1 MFARY
6 AYPQGATPANILA
19 DVCAILCG
27 TTDKATLSA
36 ACDQTLTEIH
46 FSLNPATWVMHD
58 NAATATGK
66 VLKQRAADD
75 SCDKFLH
82 LATTGNG
89 DFTHGISETWNA
101 TTHVGTNNG
110 YNGSS
115 AFDSSQILVAS
126 GSFSPS
132 SAPGFI
138 LIYSDKY
145 LTHISFKSASWSS
158 TNYSSCVEFSRSGPL
173 MAGNKYPNWGIGDAS
188 AWNCIHRP
196 RAKHLTSAGDCN
208 CSSKT
213 SGVGASLLFY
223 GSGSIQPGMSFRNFL
238 GVNEETIHN
247 LQAVKD
253 FSWHTSAMGYNA
265 YLYDFLG
272 YCLSDALLI
281 PNESPG
287 SGFDEY
293 VVDGT
298 TYVRDGYPC
307 YTFGFYSL
315 CLLFPK
321 G

>member
-6 AYPQGATPANILA
+6 AYLQGATPANILG

-27 TTDKATLSA
+27 TTNKATLSA
-36 ACDQTLTEIH
+36 ACDQTNTEIS
-46 FSLNPATWVMHD
+46 FSLNPATWVLHD

-89 DFTHGISETWNA
+89 NFSHGFSETWNA

-110 YNGSS
+110 TNGSS
-115 AFDSSQILVAS
+115 AFDGSQNLTSSS
-126 GSFSPS
+126 SFSPS

-145 LTHISFKSASWSS
+145 LTHISFKCASWST
-158 TNYSSCVEFSRSGPL
+158 TNYPSCVEFSRSGPL
-173 MAGNKYPNWGIGDAS
+173 MAGNKYPNWGMGYAS
-188 AWNCIHRP
+188 SWNCITRP
-196 RAKHLTSAGDCN
+196 RAKHLTLAGDCN
-208 CSSKT
+208 CNSKA
-213 SGVGASLLFY
+213 SGVGASIPFY
-223 GSGSIQPGMSFRNFL
+223 GFGSPQNSTSFLNFL
-238 GVNEETIHN
+238 GANEEVIYN

-253 FSWHTSAMGYNA
+253 LSWYTTSMGSAAN
-265 YLYDFLG
+265 LCDFLG

-281 PNESPG
+281 PAGSPG
-287 SGFDEY
+287 GGFDEY

-307 YTFGFYSL
+307 YTFGYYSL
-315 CLLFPK
+315 ILLFPK